1 MGALTLS
8 VAGSI
13 FFMQE
18 VLTAKYKIY
27 KTIFFIFAFKST
39 TLNREEVI
47 EKVAI
52 LLKEIPTSA
61 EIVKNDSKSDK
72 RFHYL
77 ATHMVDKAIKKDAL
91 VISENQKGIAILFR
105 TSKKDDN
112 FFKEIPE
119 QLGLLFNVTGFS
131 NAMKIMKSQSYIKA
145 QRPAEGEYLYCWF
158 WGIMTDAR
166 GADTQTGKEMKDEF
180 YRQAEEY
187 KLPLYA
193 ETRMRQNAVVYKRFG
208 FELFHEWQHPSGDTM
223 YFLRYIPKSLK
234 SIDNSL

>member
-1 MGALTLS
+1 M
-8 VAGSI
+8 
-13 FFMQE
+13 
-18 VLTAKYKIY
+18 TAKYKIY

-39 TLNREEVI
+39 PLNREEVI

-91 VISENQKGIAILFR
+91 IISENGKGIAILFK

-131 NAMKIMKSQSYIKA
+131 NALKIMKTQSYIKA
-145 QRPAEGEYLYCWF
+145 QRPQEGEYLYCWF

-208 FELFHEWQHPSGDTM
+208 FDLFHEWQHPSGDTM

-234 SIDNSL
+234 QSE